1 MAQHQFI
8 EVQRDQRLTLITI
21 NRADVHNAINPE
33 ANMELAAAFD
43 SFQKDP
49 DQWVAIVTGAGDR
62 AFCSGIDLKAIANG
76 GSRKLPATGFAGL
89 TGRYDL
95 DKPVIAAVNGLALG
109 GGFELVLAC
118 DLVIAVPEAR
128 FGLPEPKVGTAA
140 LAGGLQRLPRQ
151 IGLKRA
157 MDMILTASLVDAA
170 QGREFGFVN
179 DIVPRETLLSA
190 ARAKADRILQL
201 SPLAVRAS
209 KRCVLDGMNRAS
221 IEAAVASQREMPAV
235 QAMMQS
241 EDRIEGAQA
250 FAQRRPPVWSGR

>member
-1 MAQHQFI
+1 M
-8 EVQRDQRLTLITI
+8 
-21 NRADVHNAINPE
+21 
-33 ANMELAAAFD
+33 
-43 SFQKDP
+43 
-49 DQWVAIVTGAGDR
+49 
-62 AFCSGIDLKAIANG
+62 
-76 GSRKLPATGFAGL
+76 
-89 TGRYDL
+89 
-95 DKPVIAAVNGLALG
+95 IAAVNGLALG

-190 ARAKADRILQL
+190 ARAKADRIAAQ
-201 SPLAVRAS
+201 PPGRARFQTMRVGRHDALRRS
-209 KRCVLDGMNRAS
+209 GRGSSERDAGGASDDESRGPNRGRS
-221 IEAAVASQREMPAV
+221 GVP
-235 QAMMQS
+235 
-241 EDRIEGAQA
+241 
-250 FAQRRPPVWSGR
+250 QRRPPVWSGR